1 MVRTLSAGVF
11 VCLLNVL
18 FAINISAA
26 PLGKVS
32 SQIHVDQFGYL
43 PAMQKVAVIGV
54 SQVGSQTG
62 TQYVPGAMLEV
73 RRTSDNNV
81 VFRGNAVA
89 WRNGETHAQSG
100 DRVWQFDF
108 TSVNCAGEF
117 YLYDAANDARS
128 HGFSIGTDVYR
139 ATLKHAMRMYFYQRC
154 NHAKRAPFADN
165 HWTDEACH
173 LTDFKARSI
182 EMKGSAKDDARTERD
197 LSGGWHDAGDYNK
210 YTILTAETLSDLL
223 VAYERNRAVF
233 TDDFGLPE
241 SGNGVPDVLDE
252 MKWELDWLLKMQ
264 NADGSVLT
272 KLSASDF
279 AGTAPPSADASVR
292 YYGAASTSATLA
304 AAVSFAHAAMTYQ
317 QFMPAYSQRLLAAA
331 RKAWAWAAA
340 HPRVLFDN
348 AGFGSESTEV
358 DDYQRA
364 MFKLATAIYLF
375 AATGETSY
383 RDYVEANLATTHAL
397 QWDYWHC
404 YEALTQDALLF
415 YASWPGA
422 NATTATRIRASK
434 QSGINGADFL
444 AAFVNQTD
452 AYGAY
457 LKDDCYTWGSNRLK
471 SHVGTLFFA
480 QPQYGLD
487 TARAALYRNAGAAQL
502 HYLHGVNP
510 LGTVYLT
517 NMYAAGAEKCIN
529 EIFHRWF
536 RDGSVWDSA
545 KTSAHGPAPGYL
557 PGGPH
562 ASFKPAPEYTGKELW
577 QVRLQP
583 AQKAYKDWNGDWP
596 EDSWELTEPAIY
608 YQAAYVNLLATAIN
622 QFQNA
627 ASVNGAVN
635 GACYNQPLR
644 ALSKS

>member
-1 MVRTLSAGVF
+1 MVRTLGAGVF
-11 VCLLNVL
+11 VYLLL
-18 FAINISAA
+18 ALSASAA

-32 SQIHVDQFGYL
+32 SQILVDQFGYL
-43 PAMQKVAVIGV
+43 PAMQKVAVL
-54 SQVGSQTG
+54 SDPQTG
-62 TQYVPGAMLEV
+62 FNAATQYAPGTMIEV
-73 RRTSDNNV
+73 RRVSDNGV
-81 VFRGNAVA
+81 VFSGKPVA

-117 YLYDAANDARS
+117 YLYDATNNARS
-128 HGFSIGTDVYR
+128 FAFSIGADVYR
-139 ATLKHAMRMYFYQRC
+139 STLKHAMRMFFYQRC
-154 NHAKRAPFADN
+154 NHAKRAPFAEAN
-165 HWTDEACH
+165 WTDEACH

-182 EMKGSAKDDARTERD
+182 SAKGDARTERD

-223 VAYERNRAVF
+223 FAYERNRAVF

-279 AGTAPPSADASVR
+279 AGTAPPSADATAR

-304 AAVSFAHAAMTYQ
+304 AAVSFAHASLTYQ
-317 QFMPAYSQRLLAAA
+317 SVMPTYSKKLLAAA

-340 HPRVLFDN
+340 NPRVLFDN
-348 AGFGSESTEV
+348 TGFGSESTEV
-358 DDYQRA
+358 DDYQRL
-364 MFKLATAIYLF
+364 MFKLTTAIYLF
-375 AATGETSY
+375 AASGETGY
-383 RDYVEANLATTHAL
+383 RDYVEANVTATHAL

-415 YASWPGA
+415 YASEPGA
-422 NATTATRIRASK
+422 NAATAARIRASK
-434 QSGINGADFL
+434 QSAINGADFL
-444 AAFVNQTD
+444 TAFVNQTD

-480 QPQYGLD
+480 QPYYDLD
-487 TARAALYRNAGAAQL
+487 PARAALYRSAGAAQL

-510 LGTVYLT
+510 MNTVYLT
-517 NMYAAGAEKCIN
+517 NMYAAGAEKCVN

-536 RDGSVWDSA
+536 RDGSIWDSA
-545 KTSAHGPAPGYL
+545 KGSPRGPAPGYL

-562 ASFKPAPEYTGKELW
+562 AGFKPAPEYKGTELW
-577 QVRLQP
+577 QIRQQP

-608 YQAAYVNLLATAIN
+608 YQAAYVNLLATTIN

-627 ASVNGAVN
+627 SSVNGV
-635 GACYNQPLR
+635 CSDKRLR
-644 ALSKS
+644 TVAEIR

>member
-1 MVRTLSAGVF
+1 MVRVLGVGVF
-11 VCLLNVL
+11 VCLMVL
-18 FAINISAA
+18 SVSAA

-32 SQIHVDQFGYL
+32 SQILVDQFGYL
-43 PAMQKVAVIGV
+43 PAMQKVAVISDPQAGFNAAV
-54 SQVGSQTG
+54 
-62 TQYVPGAMLEV
+62 QYAPGAVMEV
-73 RRTSDNNV
+73 RRVSDNSV
-81 VFRGNAVA
+81 VFSGNVIA

-108 TSVNCAGEF
+108 TSVNCVGEF

-128 HGFSIGTDVYR
+128 FTFTIGADVYR
-139 ATLKHAMRMYFYQRC
+139 STLKHAMRMFFYQRC
-154 NHAKRAPFADN
+154 NHAKRTPFAEAN
-165 HWTDEACH
+165 WTDEACH
-173 LTDFKARSI
+173 LTDLKARPI
-182 EMKGSAKDDARTERD
+182 EMRLNAKNDARTERD

-223 VAYERNRAVF
+223 FAYERNRAVF

-279 AGTAPPSADASVR
+279 ASASPPSADATVR

-304 AAVSFAHAAMTYQ
+304 AAVSFAHAALTYQ
-317 QFMPAYSQRLLAAA
+317 SAMPTYSKKLLAAA
-331 RKAWAWAAA
+331 RKAWAWAATN
-340 HPRVLFDN
+340 PRVLFDN

-364 MFKLATAIYLF
+364 MFKLSAAIYLF
-375 AATGETSY
+375 AASGEMSY
-383 RDYVEANLATTHAL
+383 RDYVEANVATTHAL

-415 YASWPGA
+415 YASWAGA
-422 NATTATRIRASK
+422 NAATAARIRASK
-434 QSGINGADFL
+434 QSAINGTDFL
-444 AAFVNQTD
+444 TAFVNQTD

-471 SHVGTLFFA
+471 SHIGTLFLA
-480 QPQYGLD
+480 QQCYNLD
-487 TARAALYRNAGAAQL
+487 PTRAALYRNAGAAQL

-510 LGTVYLT
+510 MNTVYLT
-517 NMYAAGAEKCIN
+517 NMYAAGAEKCVN

-545 KTSAHGPAPGYL
+545 TISPRGPAPGYM

-562 ASFKPAPEYTGKELW
+562 AGFKPAPEYTGTALW
-577 QVRLQP
+577 QIRQQP

-608 YQAAYVNLLATAIN
+608 YQAAYVNLLATTIN

-627 ASVNGAVN
+627 PSSNGT
-635 GACYNQPLR
+635 CYDQPLR
-644 ALSKS
+644 TVATTR